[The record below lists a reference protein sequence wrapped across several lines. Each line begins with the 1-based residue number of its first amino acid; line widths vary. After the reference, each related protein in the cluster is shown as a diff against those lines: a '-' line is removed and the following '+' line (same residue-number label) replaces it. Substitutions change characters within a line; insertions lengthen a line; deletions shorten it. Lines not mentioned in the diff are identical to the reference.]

1 MPAKQWPAARNAW
14 SRLAGPTTNELVP
27 ELGSTE
33 NLPDIAGRVGFMP
46 RAGGCAMARWGRGWV
61 SAPAQHRDHLRA
73 VPPAC
78 RARNLTRNLTR
89 LTGWK
94 SVKRPPARLAD
105 RSGPLVFAGWQS
117 SRPCFRRA
125 RARSSV
131 LSERRQT
138 FPYYISVVQG
148 SGIFAWQQR
157 NAHADHGRRTE
168 NLQARGFLSAS
179 ESPLNRTLNQP
190 VAVRRGESAV
200 LKRAPCTVYYQSEV
214 NTQHARSAKRRHV
227 RAGTRK
233 LGRIGRGTRI
243 DTRTT
248 STGRRC
254 CRRCF

>member
-14 SRLAGPTTNELVP
+14 SRLAGPATNELVP

-33 NLPDIAGRVGFMP
+33 NLPDIAGRVGLMP

-117 SRPCFRRA
+117 SSACFRRA
-125 RARSSV
+125 RARSSSV
-131 LSERRQT
+131 LICMQC
-138 FPYYISVVQG
+138 SVKV
-148 SGIFAWQQR
+148 
-157 NAHADHGRRTE
+157 GRRPISS
-168 NLQARGFLSAS
+168 LISLS
-179 ESPLNRTLNQP
+179 LL
-190 VAVRRGESAV
+190 AVEQVPSRYFVE
-200 LKRAPCTVYYQSEV
+200 
-214 NTQHARSAKRRHV
+214 
-227 RAGTRK
+227 
-233 LGRIGRGTRI
+233 
-243 DTRTT
+243 DTT
-248 STGRRC
+248 S
-254 CRRCF
+254 